1 MVIASI
7 GSSLWTLSYFKPQMM
22 WLILINA
29 IIMLGSAALMVVA
42 LLKIRSS
49 LKKNGHGDRISPLK
63 MVVHALAFILYVMVT
78 IIAST
83 VTMFKNAY
91 YFHWLVCM
99 VFADASFIC
108 LFLVLWHLGT
118 KQIKDSIDYDAITE
132 KEESERGGSI
142 IESID

>member
-1 MVIASI
+1 
-7 GSSLWTLSYFKPQMM
+7 
-22 WLILINA
+22 
-29 IIMLGSAALMVVA
+29 
-42 LLKIRSS
+42 
-49 LKKNGHGDRISPLK
+49 
-63 MVVHALAFILYVMVT
+63 
-78 IIAST
+78 
-83 VTMFKNAY
+83 
-91 YFHWLVCM
+91 M